1 MIPSLAEELVEMKE
15 ITYEESKNDLLNL
28 FLKTSAKEEKK
39 PVRVV
44 TCYYEKWRN
53 KAVSVFIPAARLYLQ
68 EYTDLLREYYDQLSE
83 KFHLHLTE
91 LIQKTSEEKEKVSAR
106 LSDDDRK
113 LQEDHDWLNTVKDQL
128 FQIERG

>member
-1 MIPSLAEELVEMKE
+1 M
-15 ITYEESKNDLLNL
+15 NL

-68 EYTDLLREYYDQLSE
+68 EYIDLLREYYDQLSE